1 MPLEDVS
8 FLSKYCKLKNVILKK
23 KQGERSSRPEVSCTR
38 GVLKKFVK
46 FTGKNLCWSLF
57 FNKVT
62 SLSLQVYRKQISVHV
77 FSCKF
82 CEIFKDAYFVEHLR
96 TAASEGDSPNIFD
109 FIDKLLSLVTAPRI
123 WQSHP
128 IWTSGFFC
136 RCN

>member
-1 MPLEDVS
+1 MAVIGNTNSLEKGIKTFQIFVKS
-8 FLSKYCKLKNVILKK
+8 NV
-23 KQGERSSRPEVSCTR
+23 GNFRPEVSCTR